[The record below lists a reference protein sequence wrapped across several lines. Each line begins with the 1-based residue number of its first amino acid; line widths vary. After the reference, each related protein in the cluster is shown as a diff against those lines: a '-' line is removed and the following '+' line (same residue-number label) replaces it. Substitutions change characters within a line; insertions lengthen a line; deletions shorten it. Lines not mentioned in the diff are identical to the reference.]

1 MRTIQ
6 RALLVSG
13 LAIIILF
20 FAYPGA
26 LLSRAAFY
34 SETLSLDSP
43 YSELVYR
50 VRDYPLQNFLLAF
63 TYDRWPYGFGI
74 GTASLGVQYVSRIMH
89 VPPMNIGVENGYG
102 SMVIEM
108 GIVGLA
114 LWLGMSFAVV
124 FACWR
129 IVRRLKGSP
138 WFPIGFVIFWFAFLL
153 LFPLTFNGLQP
164 YQNFVLNAYLWLL
177 VGILF
182 RLPDLEFSAQNT
194 NADRAALPR
203 RRWIR

>member
-1 MRTIQ
+1 MCI
-6 RALLVSG
+6 
-13 LAIIILF
+13 
-20 FAYPGA
+20 
-26 LLSRAAFY
+26 
-34 SETLSLDSP
+34 
-43 YSELVYR
+43 
-50 VRDYPLQNFLLAF
+50 RD
-63 TYDRWPYGFGI
+63 RPYGFGI

-114 LWLGMSFAVV
+114 LWLSMSFAVA

-138 WFPIGFVIFWFAFLL
+138 FFPIGFVIFWFAFLL
-153 LFPLTFNGLQP
+153 LFPFTFNGLQP

-177 VGILF
+177 IGILF
-182 RLPDLEFSAQNT
+182 RLPSLEFSAQNT
-194 NADRAALPR
+194 TPGGATMPQ